1 METDVKR
8 KIVTSEEYEKL
19 PEGSPYQLIN
29 GELIMSPATKDN
41 HQAILIELAAGIF
54 LHVKEKLLGS
64 IRTAPYDV
72 HFDEENI
79 FQPDIIFL
87 SNENL
92 KNVLDDGYFHGV
104 PELVIEIL
112 STGTANYD
120 LTKKMHVYEHFGV
133 REYFVIHPVDKEVHC
148 YRLQEHKFKEA
159 YIESG
164 IIRSE
169 VLQAEFVF

>member
-1 METDVKR
+1 MEAVVKR
-8 KIVTSEEYEKL
+8 KRVTSEEYEKL

-29 GELIMSPATKDN
+29 GELIMSPAPKDN
-41 HQAILIELAAGIF
+41 HQAILIELAASIF
-54 LHVKEKLLGS
+54 LHVKERLLSS

-72 HFDEENI
+72 YFDGENI

-92 KNVLDDGYFHGV
+92 RNVHYDGYFHGV

-120 LTKKMHVYEHFGV
+120 LTKKMRVYVHFGV
-133 REYFVIHPVDKEVHC
+133 REYFVSHPHDKEVHC
-148 YRLQEHKFKEA
+148 YRLLEQNFQEA

-169 VLQAEFVF
+169 IIQAESSF